1 MVSSRCHLFLTQAPV
16 LPVPGL
22 ISSVGVA
29 PLDTQTSSWNQ
40 IGESRSLRSTG
51 SKRVS
56 PTSIGLREAG
66 ADISLAASATALCR
80 VGKNV
85 ALAGDLTELESQL
98 KGEP

>member
-1 MVSSRCHLFLTQAPV
+1 MP
-16 LPVPGL
+16 
-22 ISSVGVA
+22 
-29 PLDTQTSSWNQ
+29 
-40 IGESRSLRSTG
+40 TG

>member
-1 MVSSRCHLFLTQAPV
+1 VTQAPV
-16 LPVPGL
+16 RAGAYFFCRHSPPWHSNFVLE
-22 ISSVGVA
+22 SNWRKVGA
-29 PLDTQTSSWNQ
+29 CDA
-40 IGESRSLRSTG
+40 TG